1 MLREDIKDILNNSKV
16 LTVAGFKHYDSQDGF
31 YFFREDALANPGVF
45 KTNLL
50 MFSNKFVLNSII
62 NRKDF
67 SFEHVNDE
75 TNVISV
81 LNYRQEEKSFE
92 ILEHNESLSININ
105 GENYHLLFSVSS
117 DNISFYLKNK
127 DKTFKFIYD
136 KDNNIY
142 YNEKADENNSISLK
156 LKHLNNYQRL
166 SCNNEEYEF
175 KKSSK
180 IYKNIL
186 SNETVKSAISTMLDD
201 LSSNLPG
208 LMDTIKQ
215 YKIYEKLVVKN
226 NYSSCFNRNF
236 INSLINNSKIK
247 KKSLL

>member
-1 MLREDIKDILNNSKV
+1 MIVKMV
-16 LTVAGFKHYDSQDGF
+16 F

-81 LNYRQEEKSFE
+81 LNYRQEEKSVE

-166 SCNNEEYEF
+166 SCIMKSMSL
-175 KKSSK
+175 KKVQKYTK
-180 IYKNIL
+180 I
-186 SNETVKSAISTMLDD
+186 
-201 LSSNLPG
+201 
-208 LMDTIKQ
+208 
-215 YKIYEKLVVKN
+215 
-226 NYSSCFNRNF
+226 F
-236 INSLINNSKIK
+236 
-247 KKSLL
+247 